1 MDTYYPPVA
10 FFFNVKFT
18 GITEQELDTHFQSV
32 SGLSVDVQTET
43 VKEGGENRFEHVIPV
58 RTKYQNLVLKRG
70 IVTDSKLID
79 WCLKTFQNLDIQPAD
94 LTISLLNEKGEPLM
108 TWNVVHAWPQ
118 KWSVED
124 LNAMESKVLIES
136 LELQYQMFSVIKR

>member
-1 MDTYYPPVA
+1 MDIIFPPVS
-10 FFFNVKFT
+10 FYFHVKFT
-18 GITEQELDTHFQSV
+18 DISDQIFDASFQSV
-32 SGLSVDVQTET
+32 SGLAIDIQTDI

-70 IVTDSKLID
+70 VVTDSKLID

-108 TWNVVHAWPQ
+108 TWNVVHAWPK

-136 LELQYQMFSVIKR
+136 LELQYQYFSIQ

>member
-18 GITEQELDTHFQSV
+18 GISDQELDTQFQSV

-70 IVTDSKLID
+70 VVTDSKLID

-108 TWNVVHAWPQ
+108 TWNVVHAWPK

-136 LELQYQMFSVIKR
+136 LELQYQYFSIQ

>member
-1 MDTYYPPVA
+1 MDTYYPPVS

-18 GITEQELDTHFQSV
+18 GISDQELDTQFQSV

-70 IVTDSKLID
+70 VVTDSKLID
-79 WCLKTFQNLDIQPAD
+79 WCLNTFQNLDIQPAD
-94 LTISLLNEKGEPLM
+94 LTISLLNEKKEPLM
-108 TWNVVHAWPQ
+108 TWNVVGAWPK
-118 KWSVED
+118 KWTVDD
-124 LNAMESKVLIES
+124 LNAMESKVLIET
-136 LELQYQMFSVIKR
+136 LELQYQYFAIM